1 MTNTSLRHAGL
12 VLIATT
18 AVAKLVGFLREAVIA
33 STYGTTHTVDIY
45 LAAMTLPAMVVTIVF
60 HSIPNA
66 FVPLFAER
74 SGRSHERR
82 QAAWLLGIMV
92 LLSAGTWVLAKPL
105 AGLTNAGFP
114 PEYRMETVVVL
125 RITAVAIALAT
136 IEALTRS
143 RLLAHRRFL
152 RAGLSL
158 MWQSAVMIVAIWLF
172 PSGGARTLAWGFVA
186 GGAAAAL
193 WNLLPARGRTDVAMP
208 VSDPII
214 PELAGVSIK
223 YWVPLVLL
231 ADSIPQ
237 LYSVIDRHLASY
249 LAEGSIASLQYSSL
263 IVTMPVSICGLTL
276 GTAILPFLSTAIQ
289 DRDMVRASDIFDKAI
304 RWSLLAVVPVTIWML
319 FFADD
324 VTRLLYQR
332 GAFGEVSRQLTAST
346 LLVYTLGLIPN
357 VLMAIAAKVF
367 YALRRWGP
375 LLLASVLGI
384 IAKWLLSVLWIEQGK
399 TAGLAAAAVAGYIIG
414 MGVLAVAIPG
424 PLLKR
429 WRGWA
434 KILIGLGVVCA
445 CGSLVTVALVRL
457 LPELSSTPLAIMRLS
472 GGACLCL
479 VGIWWAAPRIGLPEL
494 ASIRAAIKWPL
505 SRS

>member
-12 VLIATT
+12 ILIATT

-33 STYGTTHTVDIY
+33 SAYGTTHTVDIY
-45 LAAMTLPAMVVTIVF
+45 LAAMTLPAMVVTIAF

-74 SGRSHERR
+74 SGRIHVRR
-82 QAAWLLGIMV
+82 QAVWLLGVMA
-92 LLSAGTWVLAKPL
+92 LLSAGAWVLAKPL

-114 PEYRMETVVVL
+114 PEYREETVVVL
-125 RITAVAIALAT
+125 RITAVAIAMAT

-143 RLLAHRRFL
+143 RLLAQRRFL

-208 VSDPII
+208 VPDPIAA
-214 PELAGVSIK
+214 ESAGVSIK
-223 YWVPLVLL
+223 FWVPLVLL

-263 IVTMPVSICGLTL
+263 IATMPVSICGLTL
-276 GTAILPFLSTAIQ
+276 GTAILPFLSTAIH
-289 DRDMVRASDIFDKAI
+289 DRNMARASDIFDKAI
-304 RWSLLAVVPVTIWML
+304 RWSLLVVVPVTIWML
-319 FFADD
+319 FFAND

-332 GAFGEVSRQLTAST
+332 GAFGEASRQLTAST
-346 LLVYTLGLIPN
+346 LFVYTMGLIPN

-375 LLLASVLGI
+375 LLLASSLGI
-384 IAKWLLSVLWIEQGK
+384 IAKWFLSILWVDQGG
-399 TAGLAAAAVAGYIIG
+399 TAGLAAAAVAGYVIG
-414 MGVLAVAIPG
+414 MCVLAVALPG
-424 PLLKR
+424 SLLAR

-434 KILIGLGVVCA
+434 KILIGLGVVCS
-445 CGSLVTVALVRL
+445 CGSLVTVGLIHA
-457 LPELSSTPLAIMRLS
+457 LPELSSALIATIRLS
-472 GGACLCL
+472 VGACLCF
-479 VGIWWAAPRIGLPEL
+479 VGIWWAAPRIEL
-494 ASIRAAIKWPL
+494 VEFASIRAAIKRPS